1 MTSKT
6 WDKFTKYGCGFK
18 IEAERDYKPKAEPCI
33 LINRLSEMEKSL
45 MTASVEKFEQPRK
58 WKISSQSKHF
68 LFGFALGA
76 LSLFAVLVWLVSFY
90 N

>member
-1 MTSKT
+1 
-6 WDKFTKYGCGFK
+6 
-18 IEAERDYKPKAEPCI
+18 
-33 LINRLSEMEKSL
+33 MEKSL

-76 LSLFAVLVWLVSFY
+76 LSLFAVLVWLTAFY

>member
-1 MTSKT
+1 MS
-6 WDKFTKYGCGFK
+6 
-18 IEAERDYKPKAEPCI
+18 IHIKPKPQP
-33 LINRLSEMEKSL
+33 LSEVERELTM
-45 MTASVEKFEQPRK
+45 ASVEKFEQPHN

-76 LSLFAVLVWLVSFY
+76 LSLFAVLVWLTAFY